1 VRSSPESSVGQLS
14 IGEFASRSRLSPK
27 ALRLYDE
34 LDLLPPA
41 RVDATSSYRFY
52 DESQL
57 PRARLIA
64 SLRRVGIPLARIK
77 GLLDLEPD
85 AAADS
90 LRTYWTDVEKEHAAR
105 RAAVAMLI
113 DRLQGKGTS
122 MYEVDTRHVPEQR
135 VLCSL
140 HHADNQEAVV
150 ALGKQFLAI
159 FKERPV
165 DLVEGHSMF
174 LIYHGDV
181 NEDSDG
187 PVEFCR
193 PIAGGDEEE
202 LATRY
207 PELTLRVEPAHDEAF
222 VHLDSG
228 GQLTP
233 AQWDLVAT
241 SLQEWA
247 AEQEHQPSDLAV
259 RITFR
264 ATPPITPES
273 VPECDFAVPFV

>member
-1 VRSSPESSVGQLS
+1 VSLESSSGQLS

-41 RVDATSSYRFY
+41 RVDASSGYRFY

-57 PRARLIA
+57 PRALLVA
-64 SLRRVGIPLARIK
+64 SLRRVGVPLATIK
-77 GLLDLEPD
+77 ELLALEPA

-90 LRTYWTDVEKEHAAR
+90 LRVYWSGVETEHLAR

-113 DRLQGKGTS
+113 DRLHGKGSS
-122 MYEVDTRHVPEQR
+122 MYQVDTRHIPERR
-135 VLCSL
+135 VLTIL
-140 HHADNQEAVV
+140 RHVENQEAVV
-150 ALGKQFLAI
+150 ALGKQFIAI
-159 FKERPV
+159 FRERPL
-165 DLVEGHSMF
+165 DLVEGIEGAAF

-187 PVEFCR
+187 PVEMCR
-193 PIAGGDEEE
+193 PIGSADEEE
-202 LATRY
+202 LKARY
-207 PELTLRVEPAHDEAF
+207 PELTLRIEAEHDEAF

-233 AQWDLVAT
+233 AQWDLVST

-247 AEQEHQPSDLAV
+247 AEQERQPSDLAV
-259 RITFR
+259 RVTFL
-264 ATPPITPES
+264 AIPPFTPDS